1 MSATQIKPP
10 KGTCGTRGGHRDTG
24 QARHALVSLDAAR
37 IIALA
42 DLRGLPGEES
52 PTGTTVGR
60 ILAADLFAAGDLPHA
75 DIAAMDGIAVRL
87 SDIKEETPRIGPSGD
102 SRPPR
107 LNVRATATYPICTGM
122 RIPSGFEAVVPIE
135 RVQSSGRWLTIEG
148 AIRAGDHIRRVG
160 EEIRAGELAA
170 PAGARIN
177 PATIGLLSALGHAQ
191 IGVCATPRVGV
202 LVTGEELRALGS
214 SRASGLVVDSNGP
227 MLEALVAAGGG
238 IVGERPLVKDD
249 PAVIHESLVRLAA
262 DHDLV
267 ITSGGASVG
276 ARDHLIAVIQACGE
290 LMIHQL
296 DIKPG
301 RPTSL
306 GRLGGTPIVLLPGN
320 PLAAL
325 IGFEALGRP
334 ILRSLAGDPRPM
346 RPRITARAEVAFDHK
361 LGRMECVP
369 VQVSWVDGFAS
380 VTPLNHRGSGMLRG
394 ASCAD
399 GIAILEAGR
408 GSVVSGEGLAV
419 ELWI

>member
-1 MSATQIKPP
+1 MSATQIKPAT
-10 KGTCGTRGGHRDTG
+10 GTSDTRGKCLDTEVT
-24 QARHALVSLDAAR
+24 RHALVSLDAAR

-42 DLRGLPGEES
+42 DLHGLPGEDG
-52 PTGTTVGR
+52 PTGKTAGR
-60 ILAADLFAAGDLPHA
+60 ILAEDLFAADDLPHA

-87 SDIKEETPRIGPSGD
+87 SDIKEETPRIGPGGD

-107 LNVRATATYPICTGM
+107 LNVRSTATYPICTGM
-122 RIPSGFEAVVPIE
+122 RVPSGFEAVVPIE
-135 RVQSSGRWLTIEG
+135 RVQSSGHWLKIEG
-148 AIRAGDHIRRVG
+148 AIRAGDHIRRAG

-177 PATIGLLSALGHAQ
+177 PATVGLLAALGHAQ
-191 IGVCATPRVGV
+191 IKVCATPRVGI
-202 LVTGEELRALGS
+202 LVTGEELRALEGPPS
-214 SRASGLVVDSNGP
+214 AGLLVDSNGP

-238 IVGERPLVKDD
+238 VVAERLLVTDD
-249 PAVIHESLVRLAA
+249 LLAIQESLVRLSS
-262 DHDLV
+262 DYDLV
-267 ITSGGASVG
+267 ITSGGASIG
-276 ARDHLIAVIQACGE
+276 TRDHLIAVIQACGE
-290 LMIHQL
+290 LLIHQL
-296 DIKPG
+296 DMKPG

-334 ILRSLAGDPRPM
+334 ILRSLAGDPQPL
-346 RPRITARAEVAFDHK
+346 RPRIAAHAEVAFDHK

-380 VTPLNHRGSGMLRG
+380 VAPLNHRGSGMLRG

-408 GSVVSGEGLAV
+408 GSIVRGEELAV